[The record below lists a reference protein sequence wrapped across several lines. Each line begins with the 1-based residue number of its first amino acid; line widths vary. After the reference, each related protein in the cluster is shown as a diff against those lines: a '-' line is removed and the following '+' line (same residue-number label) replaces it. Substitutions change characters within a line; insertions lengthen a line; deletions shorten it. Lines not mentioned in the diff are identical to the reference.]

1 MKDTRELERK
11 LLELAA
17 GIKVTPD
24 NECDELIATVVNA
37 AMAYPFEEAA
47 AALAAQ
53 RAEIEAMTVILNLCT
68 EGTDWTYAQVPDE
81 LAAQREELERLRKRH
96 EVYAM
101 ERAHMR
107 ATIDH
112 LIRRLTDIHALIQ
125 PEGIK
130 LPDGRVMVFVPP
142 PELLRESWE
151 ALSRAIRGIPDSI
164 SFALSPLPAAPA
176 TEKEKP

>member
-1 MKDTRELERK
+1 MADLSDEALRTMTDTRELERR

-81 LAAQREELERLRKRH
+81 LAAQREELERLRNGLCYFIGKAFADGFFSDEPALQEHVRLW
-96 EVYAM
+96 VL
-101 ERAHMR
+101 ERAEAMDDDL
-107 ATIDH
+107 TIGQVVQA
-112 LIRRLTDIHALIQ
+112 I
-125 PEGIK
+125 
-130 LPDGRVMVFVPP
+130 
-142 PELLRESWE
+142 LR
-151 ALSRAIRGIPDSI
+151 DD
-164 SFALSPLPAAPA
+164 ALSPLPAAPA